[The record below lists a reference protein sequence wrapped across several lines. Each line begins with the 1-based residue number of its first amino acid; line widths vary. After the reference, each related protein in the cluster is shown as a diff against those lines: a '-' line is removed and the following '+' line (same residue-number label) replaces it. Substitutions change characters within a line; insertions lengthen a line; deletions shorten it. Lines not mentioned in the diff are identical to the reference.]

1 MFLSRLFFIIADD
14 ILLLPLA
21 HCLPISSSLLIDRA
35 FFPPDLNTF
44 LPLYYQHF
52 VFLTCRNLASHLQ
65 TSFPYVD
72 VNPIPVFLLLGIAHT
87 SSISAAHCAPIPQAL
102 AFCPSLFSI
111 ALVVTYSRKHSCSQE
126 VTAVVEVL
134 LYIYTMRIYILYI
147 LRGFSFIL
155 LFYVYDWN
163 KRFWERRKKE
173 QRNGGFM
180 IIKFKRLLLSL
191 MWHNHALR

>member
-1 MFLSRLFFIIADD
+1 MIFFSFF
-14 ILLLPLA
+14 LLLTASL
-21 HCLPISSSLLIDRA
+21 SLLHCWFIGL

-44 LPLYYQHF
+44 LPLYYQYF
-52 VFLTCRNLASHLQ
+52 VFLTCRNLAAHLQ

-72 VNPIPVFLLLGIAHT
+72 VNPVFLLLGIAHT

-147 LRGFSFIL
+147 VWGFSFIL

-191 MWHNHALR
+191 TWHIHALR